1 MGGTRDDGFTA
12 YVAGRRAHLFRTAYL
27 LCGDPHRAED
37 IVQTAL
43 AKLYV
48 AWPRASRAD
57 SVDAYV
63 RRVIINSHLD
73 ETRRPWRR
81 ESPTED
87 DRLDRAAPA
96 GVAPEDADALWTALQ
111 ELGPKQRRVVVLRH
125 YWGLSVEE
133 TAADLGVSPGTVKSQ
148 TSAALE
154 KLRTALLTDTEPPR
168 RTAMT
173 DPADRFLEE
182 RLHAL
187 ARGVSVPLVPH
198 RGRRTPRPPPAA
210 PDARGDGRRDH
221 RDPGRGARRHQ
232 PHRRRPEG
240 DRASAGHRAHRAR
253 CPRRPTSSPSAD
265 GTRTRSRDAGDGTG
279 RQPGRRRPGR

>member
-12 YVAGRRAHLFRTAYL
+12 YVVGRRAHLFRAAYL

-37 IVQTAL
+37 IVQNAL

-73 ETRRPWRR
+73 EKRRPWRR
-81 ESPTED
+81 EAPTSD
-87 DRLDRAAPA
+87 DRLDRPARA
-96 GVAPEDADALWTALQ
+96 GVTPEDSDALWTALRA
-111 ELGPKQRRVVVLRH
+111 LGPKQRRVVVLRH

-154 KLRTALLTDTEPPR
+154 KLRTALVSLPSPP
-168 RTAMT
+168 
-173 DPADRFLEE
+173 
-182 RLHAL
+182 
-187 ARGVSVPLVPH
+187 G
-198 RGRRTPRPPPAA
+198 GRR
-210 PDARGDGRRDH
+210 
-221 RDPGRGARRHQ
+221 
-232 PHRRRPEG
+232 
-240 DRASAGHRAHRAR
+240 
-253 CPRRPTSSPSAD
+253 
-265 GTRTRSRDAGDGTG
+265 
-279 RQPGRRRPGR
+279 